1 MYLVGSM
8 RKIAAVLVVVC
19 TALAISA
26 VAVFFGFVV
35 FTPALQ
41 GVSIDQIV
49 LNSTG
54 GAKSASSNEMSL
66 ID

>member
-1 MYLVGSM
+1 MYLGKSM
-8 RKIAAVLVVVC
+8 GKKAVVLVVVC

-26 VAVFFGFVV
+26 VAGFYGFLV

-49 LNSTG
+49 LNSTR
-54 GAKSASSNEMSL
+54 GAKSASWMR
-66 ID
+66 